1 MESMSDKMRFNR
13 EIYIACYVLLVIVVL
28 CGCGQTKEKFG
39 EKTKKVEEKNAM
51 QSQSDT
57 QNANDSTEYITEG
70 TEEYRG
76 FLLDNVLHSETEGEI
91 HYNVY
96 IPDSYDGSR
105 PFALFFTLPGYE
117 GLYFQGVG
125 VNLRAEQFGFTAQ
138 GYEPDMIIVAP
149 QLEDW
154 GETSARQTIALV
166 KYFLS
171 RYNIDEKRVYANG
184 YSGGG
189 ETMSLVM
196 GMEPGLFTAYLHCSS
211 QWDGDYEPV
220 VRYRTPVYLVIGE
233 DDEYYGSEPS
243 EEAYDR
249 LYELYKQEGLS
260 EEEIEGFLVL
270 DVKDSS
276 YFESQGI
283 TNQHGGG
290 GALFSNDEKIMGW
303 LFGK

>member
-13 EIYIACYVLLVIVVL
+13 KICIACYVLLVIVVL
-28 CGCGQTKEKFG
+28 CGCGQTKEKIG
-39 EKTKKVEEKNAM
+39 EKTKKAEEKNAM

-57 QNANDSTEYITEG
+57 QNAKDSSEYITEG

-117 GLYFQGVG
+117 GL
-125 VNLRAEQFGFTAQ
+125 
-138 GYEPDMIIVAP
+138 
-149 QLEDW
+149 
-154 GETSARQTIALV
+154 
-166 KYFLS
+166 
-171 RYNIDEKRVYANG
+171 
-184 YSGGG
+184 
-189 ETMSLVM
+189 
-196 GMEPGLFTAYLHCSS
+196 
-211 QWDGDYEPV
+211 
-220 VRYRTPVYLVIGE
+220 
-233 DDEYYGSEPS
+233 
-243 EEAYDR
+243 
-249 LYELYKQEGLS
+249 
-260 EEEIEGFLVL
+260 LVL

-276 YFESQGI
+276 YFESRGI

-290 GALFSNDEKIMGW
+290 GALFSNDGEIMGW